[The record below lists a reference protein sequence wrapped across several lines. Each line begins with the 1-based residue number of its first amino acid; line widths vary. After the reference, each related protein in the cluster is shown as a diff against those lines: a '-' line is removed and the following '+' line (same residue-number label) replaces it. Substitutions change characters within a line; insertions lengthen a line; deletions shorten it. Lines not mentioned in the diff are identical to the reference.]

1 MILLLAKI
9 GNLFIIRRSRII
21 RQKMIAI
28 LSSLAQIHTA
38 VVFRNQ
44 APQEAPDGNV
54 RALAIRDLVSAAP
67 LRWHELP
74 RITVHAKYLAHCLQP
89 GDVVIPSRGDYYK
102 AWLYT
107 GAAETVLPVGQLN
120 VIRSSA
126 LLDAGYL
133 VWYLNL
139 KSTQARFSL
148 MLTGT
153 SIKALT
159 KTSLVSLE
167 IEIPDLERQRRI
179 AELDQ
184 LIGRIAVI
192 RHRMSE
198 LDGIE
203 VAQLT
208 SQLLHNGGP
217 HA

>member
-1 MILLLAKI
+1 MMITP
-9 GNLFIIRRSRII
+9 
-21 RQKMIAI
+21 
-28 LSSLAQIHTA
+28 LSSLTQIHTA
-38 VVFRNQ
+38 VVFRDQ

-54 RALAIRDLVSAAP
+54 RALAIRDLVSTAP
-67 LRWHELP
+67 LQWHELP
-74 RITVHAKYLAHCLQP
+74 RIAVHTKYLLHCLQP

-107 GAAETVLPVGQLN
+107 GAGETVLPVGQLN
-120 VIRSSA
+120 VIRSSG

-139 KSTQARFSL
+139 KSTQAKLAL

-159 KTSLVSLE
+159 KTSLASLE
-167 IEIPDLERQRRI
+167 VEIPNHEMQRRI
-179 AELDQ
+179 AEMDQ

-192 RHRMSE
+192 RHRLSE

-208 SQLLHNGGP
+208 NQLLCAGGR